1 MEEKKYQIFVS
12 STYKDLVTAR
22 EKIIETILKL
32 YHFPV
37 GMEMFSAD
45 DAEQWEVIKDTIDV
59 SDYYI
64 VIIGHRYGSVT
75 SDGIS
80 FTEKE
85 YDYAKEK
92 DVPILAFIRKRDVAT
107 KPHER
112 DDDGSIAEKLDRFIE
127 KATKSKMCEFWDND
141 DDLSTKVAI
150 ALPKIFRKTPRIG
163 WVRSDKAFSP
173 EVSEELAKLS
183 RENRDLR
190 DETEKL
196 KAKIENR
203 KPDLNILINDSSNLK
218 LSYVS
223 NEKME
228 ITLNNQKIPIS
239 LISYPETIET
249 DTIPNHLKKYLS
261 QTEISEY
268 NEKLPSDDEVDK
280 FNQDIELYWRITE
293 MNYDLSISVENK
305 GSAKA
310 NEVFIDVSFPMEIMV
325 LDSRDLDEYE
335 LPKSPLPYN
344 PIKKAEEKYKKEM
357 ERHTKPWLG
366 LTSGFHNMPG
376 FQNLA
381 LYNPH
386 RNSLADI
393 MGNLNVR
400 RNYNID
406 LENNKLMIKIDSLLH
421 TRTMTFQQFI
431 LVPLK
436 SGEYDI
442 DISIICEEYDNK
454 VNYTIPVIINN
465 ESAKNSVE

>member
-12 STYKDLVTAR
+12 STYTDLVKAR

-45 DAEQWEVIKDTIDV
+45 DAEQWEIIKDTIDV

-85 YDYAKEK
+85 YDYANEK

-112 DDDGSIAEKLDRFIE
+112 DDDGSKSEKLERFIE
-127 KATKSKMCEFWDND
+127 KAKKSKMCEFWDND

-173 EVSEELAKLS
+173 EISEELAKLS

-203 KPDLNILINDSSNLK
+203 KPNFNILINDSSNLK
-218 LSYVS
+218 FSYVS

-228 ITLNNQKIPIS
+228 ITFNNKKIPITFMT
-239 LISYPETIET
+239 YPEPI
-249 DTIPNHLKKYLS
+249 DPNTIPNHLKAYLS

-268 NEKLPSDDEVDK
+268 NEKLPSNDEVDK
-280 FNQDIELYWRITE
+280 FNQDIERYWRIKE
-293 MNYDLSISVENK
+293 MNYDLSISVENN

-310 NEVFIDVSFPMEIMV
+310 NEVFIDVLFPTEIMV
-325 LDSRDLDEYE
+325 LGSRDLDEFE
-335 LPKSPLPYN
+335 LPKSPLPDN
-344 PIKKAEEKYKKEM
+344 PIKKAEEKNKKAM
-357 ERHTKPWLG
+357 ERRNKPFLG
-366 LTSGFHNMPG
+366 LSSSFRD
-376 FQNLA
+376 FS
-381 LYNPH
+381 LYNRPM
-386 RNSLADI
+386 NGLADTI
-393 MGNLNVR
+393 ANLNVR
-400 RNYNID
+400 RNYHID

-421 TRTMTFQQFI
+421 TRTMTFEQFI

-436 SGEYDI
+436 SGEHDI
-442 DISIICEEYDNK
+442 DISIICEEYDGK

-465 ESAKNSVE
+465 ESANSVE

>member
-12 STYKDLVTAR
+12 STYTDLVTAR

-85 YDYAKEK
+85 YDYAKER

-112 DDDGSIAEKLDRFIE
+112 DDDGSKAEKLDRFIE

-203 KPDLNILINDSSNLK
+203 KPDLDILINDSSNLK
-218 LSYVS
+218 FSYVS

-228 ITLNNQKIPIS
+228 ITFNNQKIPIS
-239 LISYPETIET
+239 FISYPEPIDI
-249 DTIPNHLKKYLS
+249 DTIPNHLKAYLS

-268 NEKLPSDDEVDK
+268 NEKLPLNDEVDK
-280 FNQDIELYWRITE
+280 FNQDIERYWRITE
-293 MNYDLSISVENK
+293 MNYAFSISVENK

-325 LDSRDLDEYE
+325 LDSQDLDEYE

-344 PIKKAEEKYKKEM
+344 PIKKAEVKYKKEM
-357 ERHTKPWLG
+357 ERRNNPLLG
-366 LTSGFHNMPG
+366 LTSGFRDFDLHNPSM
-376 FQNLA
+376 NT
-381 LYNPH
+381 
-386 RNSLADI
+386 LADTI
-393 MGNLNVR
+393 ANLNVR
-400 RNYNID
+400 RNYHID
-406 LENNKLMIKIDSLLH
+406 LENNELMIKIDSLLH
-421 TRTMTFQQFI
+421 TRTMTFQQFV

-442 DISIICEEYDNK
+442 DISIICEEYDSK

-465 ESAKNSVE
+465 ESANNSVE

>member
-12 STYKDLVTAR
+12 STYTDLITAR

-107 KPHER
+107 KPDER
-112 DDDGSIAEKLDRFIE
+112 DNDGFKADKLDMFIE
-127 KATKSKMCEFWDND
+127 KATKSKTCEFWEND

-190 DETEKL
+190 NQTEQL

-203 KPDLNILINDSSNLK
+203 RPNLNVIINDNSK
-218 LSYVS
+218 IEFSYVS

-228 ITLNNQKIPIS
+228 ITFNNQKIPIS
-239 LISYPETIET
+239 FLPYPEPI
-249 DTIPNHLKKYLS
+249 DPNSIPNHLKAYIS
-261 QTEISEY
+261 QSEIAEY
-268 NEKLPSDDEVDK
+268 NEKLPPTDAVDK
-280 FNQDIELYWRITE
+280 FNQDLELYWRIKET
-293 MNYDLSISVENK
+293 NYGLTISVENN

-310 NEVFIDVSFPMEIMV
+310 NEVFIDLEFPKEIMV

-335 LPKSPLPYN
+335 LPKSPFPDN
-344 PIKKAEEKYKKEM
+344 PIKKAEKKYKEEM
-357 ERHTKPWLG
+357 KRRNKPWSGLVSGLG
-366 LTSGFHNMPG
+366 
-376 FQNLA
+376 NLN
-381 LYNPH
+381 LYTPPI
-386 RNSLADI
+386 NSLADSI
-393 MGNLNVR
+393 ANLNTR
-400 RNYNID
+400 RDYHID
-406 LENNKLMIKIDSLLH
+406 LDKNRLMIKIDSLLH
-421 TRTMTFQQFI
+421 TRSRTFQQFI

-436 SGEYDI
+436 SGEYNI
-442 DISIICEEYDNK
+442 DISMICEEYDSK
-454 VNYTIPVIINN
+454 VNSTIPVIIDN
-465 ESAKNSVE
+465 ESANNSVE